1 MSSYD
6 DYVALARQLSER
18 RRAGERDAAADTDRR
33 RSLLAAADQ
42 LDHRLAAQAQHL
54 DQLGRAF
61 GVPPPPHPSA
71 APGGPAPSTVPP
83 VSGPGGPPG
92 PVAPVPGHGAGTGAP
107 GWGAGGGPGPGSGP
121 DGGAAAASGWPG
133 GEAYPQVT
141 VGPADRAL
149 PVAVGPGV
157 PAQRTAALDPAGE
170 LEVARRLA
178 DDADRH
184 AQQAERY
191 AHQPVLLP
199 GWTPLARALAVYTGC
214 AAVGVLMMLGLVLGN
229 GIGLVDGFTLG
240 AWMCAGLPALSFF
253 GGYLILGR
261 WGKPVLVAGTP
272 PRYVHVGFLVC
283 FLLVPIA
290 YCAYLVLIRTFR

>member
-1 MSSYD
+1 M
-6 DYVALARQLSER
+6 
-18 RRAGERDAAADTDRR
+18 
-33 RSLLAAADQ
+33 
-42 LDHRLAAQAQHL
+42 
-54 DQLGRAF
+54 
-61 GVPPPPHPSA
+61 
-71 APGGPAPSTVPP
+71 
-83 VSGPGGPPG
+83 
-92 PVAPVPGHGAGTGAP
+92 
-107 GWGAGGGPGPGSGP
+107 
-121 DGGAAAASGWPG
+121 
-133 GEAYPQVT
+133 T

-149 PVAVGPGV
+149 PVALGPGV
-157 PAQRTAALDPAGE
+157 PVQRAAALDPAGE

-214 AAVGVLMMLGLVLGN
+214 AAIGVLMMLGLVLGN